1 MEAEGFNAHF
11 CGLHNLLGE
20 EKLKCKKAVQRAA
33 VIRQ

>member
-1 MEAEGFNAHF
+1 MEAEWINTHF
-11 CGLHNLLGE
+11 CGLHSLLGE